1 MLEIHPITEEQ
12 ELKAYIDTKQLP
24 PDTAVLR
31 AYEGG
36 EVTGNVA
43 VTVDGE
49 GENAVL
55 TMRTFEYADDFT
67 GELLVRAAVSYAFNR
82 AVPKVTAPETLRN
95 GILDKVG
102 FKTEG
107 QFISIN
113 TKNVVHFCKK

>member
-1 MLEIHPITEEQ
+1 MLEIHPINDEKELQ
-12 ELKAYIDTKQLP
+12 EYITANALP
-24 PDTAVLR
+24 ENAAVLC

-36 EVTGNVA
+36 ATTGNVA

-49 GENAVL
+49 GEHAVL
-55 TMRTFEYADDFT
+55 TMHTFDYADAFT

-95 GILDKVG
+95 SILDKVG

-107 QFISIN
+107 QNISID
-113 TKNVVHFCKK
+113 TKNVVHFCQK

>member
-1 MLEIHPITEEQ
+1 MLEIHPINNETELQ
-12 ELKAYIDTKQLP
+12 EYITANGLP
-24 PDTAVLR
+24 QNAAVLR

-36 EVTGNVA
+36 TTTGNVA

-55 TMRTFEYADDFT
+55 TLHTFDYADDFT

-82 AVPKVTAPETLRN
+82 AVPKVSAPETLRN
-95 GILDKVG
+95 AILDKVG

-107 QFISIN
+107 QNISID
-113 TKNVVHFCKK
+113 TKNVVHFCQK